1 MTFALQTLIAKP
13 SSNKPTSP
21 LLKFQGQTWSAEELE
36 NRSTIMAQS
45 LASAGVEVMDRVAIL
60 LTNRT
65 ETVLTYLACF
75 KGGFVLVPLDYRH
88 HGSQLKYAVSHS
100 GATVLIVHRDRY
112 QELEDEGI
120 LSLVERV
127 YVVGEQTTTHKNSFE
142 TLLNHHSRGTLTN
155 RFDADQLCMMIYTS
169 GTTSRPK
176 GVTFTRGAIEDGIHK
191 YLARVPLSCEDC
203 ALVAAPITRPMAL
216 RSQLLPLLAVGG
228 CACLIESFECNHYVA
243 ALMDPPQKTVLALLP
258 AAWSQVLRHPDLEKV
273 NFRGLRLALTG
284 GDATPINVHREF
296 SRITGHELTEQ
307 YGSSEVGPISINP
320 PFGRKKLGSVGLPM
334 YGAQVMIVDDNDVD
348 LPSGETGKI
357 VIRSQYAM
365 DGYWNDTALT
375 RKTIFNGTIRT
386 GDLGRFDEDGYLW
399 FMGRNRD
406 LIIRGGSNISPF
418 EVEST
423 IKTHEDVVDACV
435 VGVSHPELGQTVE
448 AFVQL
453 NPGVIIAPEALQ
465 SYLSS
470 RLAAYMVPE
479 RIHWID
485 ELPLKG
491 AGKIDRDKLQLRA
504 ETQVYDL

>member
-1 MTFALQTLIAKP
+1 MTFSLQSLIAKACSHRP
-13 SSNKPTSP
+13 SDA
-21 LLKFQGQTWSAEELE
+21 LLNFQGRSWSAEEVE
-36 NRSTIMAQS
+36 AHSTTMAQS
-45 LASAGVEVMDRVAIL
+45 LASHGVEVMDRVAIL
-60 LTNRT
+60 LTNRP

-75 KGGFVLVPLDYRH
+75 KGGYVLVPLDYRH

-112 QELEDEGI
+112 NELEEEGI
-120 LSLVERV
+120 LGLVSQV
-127 YVVGEQTTTHKNSFE
+127 FVVGDSNQQRADAFDQLLTPHSVL
-142 TLLNHHSRGTLTN
+142 TLSE

-176 GVTFTRGAIEDGIHK
+176 GVTFTRGAIEDGVLK
-191 YLARVPLSCEDC
+191 YLARVPLNHNDC
-203 ALVAAPITRPMAL
+203 GLIAAPITRPMAL

-228 CACLIESFECNHYVA
+228 CACLIESFDCNHYVA
-243 ALMDPPQKTVLALLP
+243 ALLDPPQKTVLALLP
-258 AAWSQVLRHPDLEKV
+258 AAWSQVLRHPDIGKV
-273 NFRGLRLALTG
+273 DFRCLRFALTG
-284 GDATPINVHREF
+284 GDSTPMNVHREF
-296 SRITGHELTEQ
+296 TRITGHELTEQ

-320 PFGRKKLGSVGLPM
+320 PFGRKKLGSAGLPM
-334 YGAQVMIVDDNDVD
+334 YGAQVMIVDDDDFD

-418 EVEST
+418 EVELT
-423 IKTHEDVVDACV
+423 IKTHDAVIDACV

-448 AFVQL
+448 TFIQL
-453 NPGVIIAPEALQ
+453 KPGVSLSSEELQ
-465 SYLSS
+465 SYLAS

-479 RIHWID
+479 KVHLVD

-491 AGKIDRDKLQLRA
+491 AGKIDRDKLRLRA

>member
-1 MTFALQTLIAKP
+1 MTFSLQALIAKP
-13 SSNKPTSP
+13 YSKKPSAP
-21 LLKFQGQTWSAEELE
+21 LLKFQGRTWTAEELE
-36 NRSTIMAQS
+36 TLSTIMAQS
-45 LASAGVEVMDRVAIL
+45 LASNGVEVMDRVAIL
-60 LTNRT
+60 LPNRP

-75 KGGFVLVPLDYRH
+75 KGGYVLVPLDYRH

-112 QELEDEGI
+112 KELEDEGI
-120 LSLVERV
+120 LGLVSHV
-127 YVVGEQTTTHKNSFE
+127 YVVGEQAPSDQSSFDS
-142 TLLNHHSRGTLTN
+142 LLTSRPSAPLTG

-176 GVTFTRGAIEDGIHK
+176 GVTFTRGAIEEGIHK
-191 YLARVPLSCEDC
+191 YLARVPINDEDC
-203 ALVAAPITRPMAL
+203 GLIAAPITRPMAL

-228 CACLIESFECNHYVA
+228 CVCLIESFDCNQYVA
-243 ALMDPPQKTVLALLP
+243 ALIEPPRKTVLALLP
-258 AAWSQVLRHPDLEKV
+258 AAWSQVLRHPDIGKV
-273 NFRGLRLALTG
+273 DFQCLRFALTG

-296 SRITGHELTEQ
+296 TRITGHELTEQ

-320 PFGRKKLGSVGLPM
+320 PFGRKKLGSAGLPM
-334 YGAQVMIVDDNDVD
+334 YGAQVMIVDDNDFD

-418 EVEST
+418 EVELS
-423 IKTHEDVVDACV
+423 IKTHNDVVDACV
-435 VGVSHPELGQTVE
+435 VGVSHSELGQSVE
-448 AFVQL
+448 AFIQL
-453 NPGVIIAPEALQ
+453 KPGANIGPEEMQ
-465 SYLSS
+465 SYLST

-479 RIHWID
+479 KVHLVD

-491 AGKIDRDKLQLRA
+491 AGKIDRDKLRLRA